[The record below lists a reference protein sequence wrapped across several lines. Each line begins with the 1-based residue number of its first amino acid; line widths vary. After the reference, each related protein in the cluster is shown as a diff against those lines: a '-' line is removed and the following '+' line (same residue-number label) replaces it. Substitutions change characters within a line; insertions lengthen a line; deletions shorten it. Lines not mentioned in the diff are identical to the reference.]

1 MTSVRSWTW
10 NTEANVLKSV
20 HIRQREELQW
30 NSISEQYTYYCV
42 FVNIYIY
49 IWLYVHILHNTQI
62 YCIYI
67 YMQIFKKNAN
77 YVGVSGSTWSQ
88 HEPQKQIKLPTSGL
102 SHLLEQM
109 QGKLPLQ
116 WLLTGA
122 DAWIKADDIRTNP
135 RASNPH
141 VFVWIVLKFEHPKT
155 TSKRYGD
162 MVQNQN
168 AQELP

>member
-1 MTSVRSWTW
+1 MIVCT
-10 NTEANVLKSV
+10 
-20 HIRQREELQW
+20 HIT
-30 NSISEQYTYYCV
+30 QYTNLLYLHIYA
-42 FVNIYIY
+42 NI
-49 IWLYVHILHNTQI
+49 Q
-62 YCIYI
+62 
-67 YMQIFKKNAN
+67 KNAN